1 MYSNGR
7 SVRAVDFDDTPEQAA
22 WRDECRAWI
31 IDALER
37 VNQHADPITRA
48 KAWQAAKFDAGLA
61 KITWEPEFGGRNGS
75 PEEQI
80 IFHQEEARQRT
91 PANLFTIGLN
101 FVGPTLR
108 VHGTTVQKGTYLR
121 PLLRG
126 DTVWC
131 QMFSEPGAGSDSA
144 GLATRAVRDGDEWIL
159 NGQKVWTSHAHFA
172 DYGEVLCRT
181 NPEAPKHQ
189 GITAFILDLR
199 TSGVTV
205 RPLKQMTGTADFN
218 EIFLEDVR
226 VPHENV
232 IGEVDNGWHVAVT
245 TLMNER
251 TSIGGSGGAKRS
263 TLPFRLAELARRH
276 GTMNDAARQ
285 RIVDVLIQGELQRF
299 LGMRTLTAALKGR
312 QPGPEGSVAKLGLT
326 QLTVESAHVGVDLL
340 GPGGLLEEGEAA
352 RWVQKLLWS
361 PGMRLGGGTDEVNRN
376 IVAERVLGLPGEPR
390 TDDTV
395 PWNQVPRC

>member
-1 MYSNGR
+1 M
-7 SVRAVDFDDTPEQAA
+7 DFDDTPEQAA
-22 WRDECRAWI
+22 WREECRAWI
-31 IDALER
+31 TDALER
-37 VNQHADPITRA
+37 IGEHDDPIVRA

-61 KITWEPEFGGRNGS
+61 KITWEPELGGRNGA
-75 PEEQI
+75 PEEQVV
-80 IFHQEEARQRT
+80 FNQEEAKQKT
-91 PANLFTIGLN
+91 PPDLFTIGLD
-101 FVGPTLR
+101 FVAPTLR
-108 VHGTTVQKGTYLR
+108 VHGTAAQKETYLR

-131 QMFSEPGAGSDSA
+131 QMFSEPNAGSDSA

-181 NPEAPKHQ
+181 NPDAPKHQ
-189 GITAFILDLR
+189 GITAFVLDLR
-199 TSGVTV
+199 TPGVTV

-232 IGEVDNGWHVAVT
+232 IGAVDDGWHVAVT

-251 TSIGGSGGAKRS
+251 NSIGGSGGAGRS
-263 TLPFRLAELARRH
+263 TLPFRLAELARRR
-276 GTMNDAARQ
+276 GTLNRVTRQ
-285 RIVDVLIQGELQRF
+285 RVVDVFIQAELQRF
-299 LGMRTLTAALKGR
+299 LGMRTLTAALQGR
-312 QPGPEGSVAKLGLT
+312 QPGPEGSVAKLGRTKLEVDAA
-326 QLTVESAHVGVDLL
+326 QLGVALL
-340 GPGGLLEEGEAA
+340 GPGGLVDEGEDA
-352 RWVQKLLWS
+352 RWVRKLLWS

-390 TDDTV
+390 TDDTL
-395 PWNQVPRC
+395 PWSQVPR

>member
-1 MYSNGR
+1 MN
-7 SVRAVDFDDTPEQAA
+7 FDDTPEQAA
-22 WRDECRAWI
+22 WRQECRAWI
-31 IDALER
+31 ASAL
-37 VNQHADPITRA
+37 AALPDGDPIARA

-61 KITWEPEFGGRNGS
+61 KITWEPELGGRNGS
-75 PEEQI
+75 GEEQI
-80 IFHQEEARQRT
+80 VFNQEEAEQDT
-91 PANLFTIGLN
+91 PADLFTIGLN

-108 VHGTTVQKGTYLR
+108 VHGTPEQKQRYLR

-126 DTVWC
+126 ETVWC
-131 QMFSEPGAGSDSA
+131 QMFSEPNAGSDSA

-181 NPEAPKHQ
+181 NPDVPKHR

-199 TSGVTV
+199 TPGVTV

-226 VPHENV
+226 VPCDNV
-232 IGEVDNGWHVAVT
+232 IGQVDDGWHVAVT

-251 TSIGGSGGAKRS
+251 TSIGGTGASKRS
-263 TLPFRLAELARRH
+263 TLPHRLADLARRK
-276 GTMNDAARQ
+276 GTLNDVTRQ
-285 RIVDVLIQGELQRF
+285 RIVDVFIQGELQRF
-299 LGMRTLTAALKGR
+299 LSMRTLTAALQGR
-312 QPGPEGSVAKLGLT
+312 TPGAEGSVAKLGLT
-326 QLTVESAHVGVDLL
+326 KLKVDSAQLGVDLL
-340 GPGGLLEEGEAA
+340 GATGVLADGEDL
-352 RWVQKLLWS
+352 RWVKKFLWS

-390 TDDTV
+390 TDDTL
-395 PWNQVPRC
+395 PWNQVPR

>member
-1 MYSNGR
+1 LA
-7 SVRAVDFDDTPEQAA
+7 AVDFEDTVEQAA
-22 WRDECRAWI
+22 WREECRSWI
-31 IDALER
+31 ADALER
-37 VNQHADPITRA
+37 IGQHGDPVAHA

-61 KITWEPEFGGRNGS
+61 KITWEPALGGRNGT
-75 PEEQI
+75 PEQQIVFDQEQAQ
-80 IFHQEEARQRT
+80 HKT
-91 PANLFTIGLN
+91 PAGVFTIGLD
-101 FVGPTLR
+101 FVAPTLR
-108 VHGTTVQKGTYLR
+108 VHGTEAQKETYLR

-144 GLATRAVRDGDEWIL
+144 GLATRAVRDGDEWVL

-199 TSGVTV
+199 SPGVTV
-205 RPLKQMTGTADFN
+205 APLRQMTGTADFN
-218 EIFLEDVR
+218 EVFLEDVR

-232 IGEVDNGWHVAVT
+232 VGQVDDGWHVAVT

-251 TSIGGSGGAKRS
+251 TSIGGGGASKRS
-263 TLPFRLAELARRH
+263 TLPFRLAELARSR
-276 GTMNDAARQ
+276 GTMSDVVRQ
-285 RIVDVLIQGELQRF
+285 RIADVYIHGELQRF
-299 LGMRTLTAALKGR
+299 LSMRLLTAALQGR
-312 QPGPEGSVAKLGLT
+312 EPGPEGSVAKLGLT
-326 QLTVESAHVGVDLL
+326 KLRVDSAQLGVDLL
-340 GPGGLLEEGEAA
+340 GPGGLVDEGEDA
-352 RWVQKLLWS
+352 RWIQKFLWS

-390 TDDTV
+390 TDDAL
-395 PWNQVPRC
+395 PWNQVPR